1 MPFTWPAPA
10 RDLYIRPN
18 LCGQV
23 MASVRHISNPTA
35 LLLPLSSRGS
45 TLHESPCP
53 STVRGDHRPALLR
66 WDVCWHPEGT
76 ELPAPLIYA
85 AENPLSD
92 AGSNDDLAD
101 ELLGALTALGGSAGN
116 VRLRE
121 TLEWDEASYEAV
133 KAELL
138 SRRLIVTGR
147 GRGGSVALA
156 DGSERE
162 ASGNG
167 KAPSPAPRTRAPNG
181 TRAASAPSS
190 FEQAF
195 RAIDD
200 CLRKEAGCGTEL
212 DYTEQ
217 TSWLLFLKYLDGLED
232 DRAAVAALEG
242 RSYTPI
248 LEETYR
254 WSRWAAP
261 KNASGQLDHH
271 AALTGDDLRDFVNA
285 KLFPYLER
293 FKQSASGPNT
303 IEYKIGEIFGEL
315 RNKISSGYNLREIID
330 WLDGLR
336 LRSQAEKHELSMLY
350 EEKIKR
356 MGNAGRN
363 GGEYYTP
370 RPLIRAIVQVV
381 NPQIGETV
389 YDPAVGSAGFL
400 CEAFEFMRKGG
411 STRAELSTADLDTL
425 QTRTFTG
432 KEKKSLAYVIAIMNM
447 ILHGIE
453 APKVL
458 HTNTLTENLSDVQER
473 DRFDVIL
480 ANPPFGGSERK
491 EVQQNFEIRTGETA
505 FLFLQHFIRLLRA
518 GGRAGVVIKN
528 TFLSNTDN
536 ASVALRQK
544 LLTDCNLHTVLDCP
558 GGTFQGAGVK
568 TVVLFFEKGAPTRKV
583 WFYQLDPGRNLGKTN
598 PLNDRDL
605 AEFVELQKTF
615 ADSPKSWSVAVD
627 SIDPQSW
634 DLSVKNPHGGEAVA
648 HRSPQ
653 EIMEEIAALD
663 AESAEVLS
671 RIRALV

>member
-1 MPFTWPAPA
+1 MTFAA
-10 RDLYIRPN
+10 
-18 LCGQV
+18 
-23 MASVRHISNPTA
+23 
-35 LLLPLSSRGS
+35 
-45 TLHESPCP
+45 ESP
-53 STVRGDHRPALLR
+53 LR
-66 WDVCWHPEGT
+66 
-76 ELPAPLIYA
+76 
-85 AENPLSD
+85 D
-92 AGSNDDLAD
+92 AGPEESPQDDPGDDLQD
-101 ELLGALTALGGSAGN
+101 EFLGALAALGGSAGN
-116 VRLRE
+116 GRLRDV
-121 TLEWDEASYEAV
+121 LEWDEASYDAV
-133 KAELL
+133 KAQLL
-138 SRRLIVTGR
+138 GRGLIVPGR
-147 GRGGSVALA
+147 GRGGSVALT
-156 DGSERE
+156 DGEGGSVGEG
-162 ASGNG
+162 ASAAMGPDG
-167 KAPSPAPRTRAPNG
+167 E
-181 TRAASAPSS
+181 RAARRPRAARGSGRATASSSTASS
-190 FEQAF
+190 FDQAF

-232 DRAAVAALEG
+232 DKAAVAALEG
-242 RSYTPI
+242 RSTTPI
-248 LEETYR
+248 LEEPYR
-254 WSRWAAP
+254 WNSWAAP
-261 KNASGQLDHH
+261 KDATGQPAKD
-271 AALTGDDLRDFVNA
+271 ALLGDDLLDFVNN
-285 KLFPYLER
+285 KLFPYLKG
-293 FKQSASGPNT
+293 FKGSSDDKRNT

-315 RNKISSGYNLREIID
+315 NNKISSGYNLREIID
-330 WLDGLR
+330 VIDGLR
-336 LRSQAEKHELSMLY
+336 FRSQAEKHELSMLY

-381 NPQIGETV
+381 APQIGETV

-400 CEAFEFMRKGG
+400 CEAFEYMRQGG
-411 STRAELSTADLDTL
+411 ASGAELSTDDLDTL
-425 QTRTFTG
+425 QNRTFTG

-453 APKVL
+453 APKIS
-458 HTNTLTENLSDVQER
+458 HANTLTENLSDVQEK

-544 LLTDCNLHTVLDCP
+544 LLQECNLHTVLDCP

-568 TVVLFFEKGAPTRKV
+568 TVVLFFEKGAPTRNV

-615 ADSPKSWSVAVD
+615 ADSPKSWSVDVEA
-627 SIDPQSW
+627 IDRETF
-634 DLSVKNPHGGEAVA
+634 DLSVKNPNGGDEIA

-653 EIMEEIAALD
+653 EIMAEIATLD
-663 AESAEVLS
+663 VESAEVLA
-671 RIRALV
+671 RIRGLLG